1 VDLKSKTEIVI
12 KTVWIQI
19 RKLLIM
25 LKLTLVNI
33 LLKDGFKIKELNM
46 VKKEL
51 WNSVG
56 VLIKRNN

>member
-1 VDLKSKTEIVI
+1 MDLKSKTEIVI